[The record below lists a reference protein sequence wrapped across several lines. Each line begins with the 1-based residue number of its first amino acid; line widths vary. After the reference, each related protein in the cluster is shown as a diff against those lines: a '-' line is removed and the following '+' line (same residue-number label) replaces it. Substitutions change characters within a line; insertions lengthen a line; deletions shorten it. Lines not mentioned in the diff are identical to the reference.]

1 MAQGEAFVGIDVAKA
16 WLDVAVLPAGETFR
30 VANARDGW
38 RELVSRLRPLR
49 AEAIG
54 LEASGGYERGVLRA
68 LLDAGLAA
76 RLVNPLRVRQFAR
89 ACGNLAKTDAIDAA
103 AIARFVGTVPHAR
116 PVRSRATEAL
126 AELVAARRQITDEL
140 TRLDN
145 QAAHASLAVLRRIA
159 KARAD
164 RLKRDRLMIEKAID
178 AALDADP
185 ELAAKAKL
193 IRSVPGVGPVFAASL
208 LALMPELGSLT
219 GRQAASLL
227 GVAPFA
233 CDSGTHRGQRR
244 IAGGRRA
251 LRDVAYMA
259 ALVAA
264 NHNPILK
271 AFNDRLRA
279 AGKKPKV
286 ALVAVMRKLITT
298 LNAILKSRQPWA
310 LD

>member
-16 WLDVAVLPAGETFR
+16 WLDVAVLPKGETFR
-30 VANARDGW
+30 VANERDGW
-38 RELVSRLRPLR
+38 RALVRRLRPLR
-49 AEAIG
+49 AAAVG
-54 LEASGGYERGVLRA
+54 MEASGGYERGVLRA
-68 LLDAGLAA
+68 LLDAGMAA

-103 AIARFVGTVPHAR
+103 AIARFVGTVAHAR

-126 AELVAARRQITDEL
+126 AELVTARRQITDEL
-140 TRLDN
+140 TRLEN

-164 RLKRDRLMIEKAID
+164 RLKRDRLVIEKAID

-233 CDSGTHRGQRR
+233 CDSGGHHGQRR
-244 IAGGRRA
+244 IAGGRRH

-264 NHNPILK
+264 THNPILK
-271 AFNDRLRA
+271 AFSDRLRA

-298 LNAILKSRQPWA
+298 LNAILKSGQPWA
-310 LD
+310 HA